1 MNIEAAKRRRVKEK
15 GRSLLE
21 KKDETSYDGT
31 SLLPFYPFY
40 ELIGLY
46 LHYTYKRID

>member
-15 GRSLLE
+15 GE
-21 KKDETSYDGT
+21 IYKKKKDETSYDGT
-31 SLLPFYPFY
+31 SLLPFF

>member
-15 GRSLLE
+15 GE
-21 KKDETSYDGT
+21 VYKKKRMRHLTMAHPF
-31 SLLPFYPFY
+31 LPFS

-46 LHYTYKRID
+46 LYYTYKGLD

>member
-31 SLLPFYPFY
+31 SLLPFY

-46 LHYTYKRID
+46 LQYTYKRLD